1 MTSSDLADLFNGYGS
16 DKDRNGYTSLYY
28 ILFQSLRFQPL
39 TLLEVGIGTMIP
51 NAPSSMLH
59 YGLPGYA
66 PGASLRAWR
75 DFFPQ
80 GRIVGVDVQ
89 PDTQFQHE
97 HRIETFL
104 CDTTQA
110 SSVATFIQQFN
121 NNNNIIFQINNNNII
136 NNNILENNIINNI
149 ILENNNN
156 NNHGTFDIIIDDGL
170 HTDTAQLQT
179 LTNLWPLLKEGGI
192 YVIEDIYPHS
202 RVSDNPNLVTAIV
215 GNQVPIFYSGVRN
228 NQCVIVKT
236 YLNRQTVNF

>member
-39 TLLEVGIGTMIP
+39 TLLEVGTMIP
-51 NAPSSMLH
+51 
-59 YGLPGYA
+59 
-66 PGASLRAWR
+66 SLRAWR

-80 GRIVGVDVQ
+80 GRIVGVGVQ
-89 PDTQFQHE
+89 PVTQIQHE

-110 SSVATFIQQFN
+110 SSVAFFINQFNEINNNIN
-121 NNNNIIFQINNNNII
+121 NNNYIINNDNNNNYIINNDNNNNNNII
-136 NNNILENNIINNI
+136 NNILE
-149 ILENNNN
+149 N
-156 NNHGTFDIIIDDGL
+156 NNHGTFDIIIDDG
-170 HTDTAQLQT
+170 TTQLQT
-179 LTNLWPLLKEGGI
+179 LANLWPLLKEGGI
-192 YVIEDIYPHS
+192 YVIEDKRWLGHPQDA
-202 RVSDNPNLVTAIV
+202 VNPNLVTTIV
-215 GNQVPIFYSGVRN
+215 GNQVPIFYAGIRN